1 MLARVLL
8 VEHELRYGVAQTSDG
23 RTVRF
28 HESAVHGG
36 LTTLSPGDEV
46 RITQRAVQ
54 LIVRRTGRRAAA

>member
-1 MLARVLL
+1 MLAQVLL

-36 LTTLSPGDEV
+36 LTTLAPGDEV
-46 RITQRAVQ
+46 RLTQRAVQ